1 MMEGGEEVC
10 QRRCHS
16 SSCPGDGEAQPP
28 LHKIS
33 HSAPDEAT
41 FPSHSGISQSP
52 ELEDSFRSS
61 VFKKI
66 LPVLVKALRKE
77 KVSKDSLA
85 LSGSDVSSD
94 EDVNNVSQPVVSQAL
109 SHDQIVNLHTKIM
122 LFLQKFPK
130 LMIGFY

>member
-1 MMEGGEEVC
+1 MDDGEEVC
-10 QRRCHS
+10 QRRRRS
-16 SSCPGDGEAQPP
+16 SSPCPADSEARPP
-28 LHKIS
+28 PHNIS

-66 LPVLVKALRKE
+66 LPVLVKALTKE

-85 LSGSDVSSD
+85 LSDSYVSSD
-94 EDVNNVSQPVVSQAL
+94 KDVGNVSQPKDES
-109 SHDQIVNLHTKIM
+109 K
-122 LFLQKFPK
+122 
-130 LMIGFY
+130 